1 MKPLKKPLAAILL
14 LVVTIIW
21 GSGFTMMKLIINAG
35 MSVGL
40 INVARGFGLS
50 LFILIFFG
58 KKVLKLDKK
67 GILIGVAAGFTN
79 SLGYLLQS
87 AGLKFTTP
95 SVNAFLTILNT
106 IFVPFIAL
114 IMYKVKPSWRLLPA
128 VLLSIAGTFLL
139 TNMSLNNFSIG
150 LGEGLTI
157 GCALSFAFSI
167 AILSNTGEGVSPQS
181 IIFWMGIM
189 HGIMGV
195 AYLFVLDGGS
205 AGAFSWTAV
214 LLPLIYVVVVAS
226 FLSTTMQVM
235 CQRALDA
242 STSSIIMT
250 MEAVFG
256 TLISLLAGFDTFKW
270 SLISGGL
277 LIMCGVIIVLM
288 PPPSQW
294 RKHIVTLRGKSEK

>member
-1 MKPLKKPLAAILL
+1 MKPLKKPLAAMLL

-40 INVARGFGLS
+40 INMARGFGLS
-50 LFILIFFG
+50 LLILVFFG

-67 GILIGVAAGFTN
+67 GILIGIAAGFTN

-114 IMYKVKPSWRLLPA
+114 IMFKIKPSWRLLPA
-128 VLLSIAGTFLL
+128 VLLSIIGTFLL
-139 TNMSLNNFSIG
+139 TNMSFGSFSIG

-167 AILSNTGEGVSPQS
+167 AILSNTGEGVSPTS
-181 IIFWMGIM
+181 IIFWIGIM

-195 AYLFVLDGGS
+195 AYFFVLDGGQ
-205 AGAFSWTAV
+205 AGTFSWTAV
-214 LLPLIYVVVVAS
+214 LLPLIYVVIVAS
-226 FLSTTMQVM
+226 FLSTTLQVI

-256 TLISLLAGFDTFKW
+256 TLISLLAGYDIFKW

-277 LIMCGVIIVLM
+277 LIMCGVIIVLL
-288 PPPSQW
+288 PPPSQLH
-294 RKHIVTLRGKSEK
+294 KHFVRLWGKSEK

>member
-14 LVVTIIW
+14 LMVTIIW
-21 GSGFTMMKLIINAG
+21 GSGFTMMKLLINAG

-40 INVARGFGLS
+40 INITRGFGLS
-50 LFILIFFG
+50 LFVLLFFG
-58 KKVLKLDKK
+58 KKVFKLDKK
-67 GILIGVAAGFTN
+67 GILIGIAAGFTN

-128 VLLSIAGTFLL
+128 VILSIIGTFLL
-139 TNMSLNNFSIG
+139 TNMSLSNFNIG

-167 AILSNTGEGVSPQS
+167 AILSNTGEGVSPTS
-181 IIFWMGIM
+181 IIFWIGIM

-195 AYLFVLDGGS
+195 AYFFVLDGGS
-205 AGAFSWTAV
+205 VGTFSWTAV

-226 FLSTTMQVM
+226 FLSTTMQVV

-256 TLISLLAGFDTFKW
+256 TLISLLAGYDTFKW
-270 SLISGGL
+270 GLISGGL
-277 LIMCGVIIVLM
+277 LIMCGVIIVLL
-288 PPPSQW
+288 PPPSQLH
-294 RKHIVTLRGKSEK
+294 KHLAKLWGKSER